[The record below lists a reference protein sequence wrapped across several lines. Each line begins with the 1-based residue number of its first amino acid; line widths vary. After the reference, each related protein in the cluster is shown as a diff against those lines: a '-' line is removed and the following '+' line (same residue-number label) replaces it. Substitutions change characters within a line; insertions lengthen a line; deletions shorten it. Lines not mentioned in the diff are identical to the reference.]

1 MDSITNKFMIFA
13 TLILSLVIIFVL
25 SNNQFMFKKNKRDD
39 DIAIDSHPVVL
50 KREEKSTLGKSE
62 NSSSDINY
70 EIANESPQNSMST
83 SSDMLQ
89 NIYDIF
95 NTSDVNAPPTT
106 TFVPYALSTPAPS
119 SSNSINIKD
128 QKSTTGLYG
137 PSSSN
142 SSLTS
147 YAKID
152 SNIAIIPSSLSIN
165 TTSSRYL
172 GSITITGNVDAGQ
185 NIITVNDSN
194 IKLTKGM
201 GLEINGKI
209 YIIKETSSYFN
220 FFTLSYNTSVT
231 LSEILESPISLDTLV
246 NVYSILESDNNAV
259 PNSSTTSFAN
269 TYFSTNKTGEGFE
282 SSNTNIE
289 SFIEGATNST
299 STSITP
305 TSTRPVSITDT
316 GSTSTADYSIFS
328 KPVGTST
335 STTPSNPTSTT
346 PSNPTSTGL
355 TRSITPTS
363 TRPSNPTSTGLTRS
377 ITPTSTRPVSI
388 TDTDS
393 TSTEL
398 TISKTPN
405 MNTKEPIK
413 IVVKTLKMYILHLS
427 KETTINSK
435 LYFTPYEDVTDNDL
449 ERISSEII
457 TTPETFSQKEG
468 LAGSQNAPGL
478 PDFNS
483 CANNSIATKPPNSS
497 IDNSSTS
504 MLYIT
509 DCVAYYIYS
518 ATYKNKILIIQLDT
532 NDNRK
537 INAGYYR
544 LSI

>member
-1 MDSITNKFMIFA
+1 MIFA
-13 TLILSLVIIFVL
+13 TLILSLVIIFIL
-25 SNNQFMFKKNKRDD
+25 SNSQFMFQKKNKRDD

-50 KREEKSTLGKSE
+50 KEEEKSTLGKLE
-62 NSSSDINY
+62 NSSAGINY
-70 EIANESPQNSMST
+70 KIANESPQNSMST

-95 NTSDVNAPPTT
+95 NTSDINAPPTT

-128 QKSTTGLYG
+128 EKSTTGLYG

-147 YAKID
+147 YAKIG
-152 SNIAIIPSSLSIN
+152 SNIAITPSSLSTN

-172 GSITITGNVDAGQ
+172 GSITISGNVDAGQ
-185 NIITVNDSN
+185 NIITVSDSN

-201 GLEINGKI
+201 GLEINGKT

-246 NVYSILESDNNAV
+246 NVYSILESGNNAL
-259 PNSSTTSFAN
+259 PNSPTTSFAN
-269 TYFSTNKTGEGFE
+269 IYFSTNKTSEGFE
-282 SSNTNIE
+282 SSNAVIE
-289 SFIEGATNST
+289 SFIEGATNSIPT
-299 STSITP
+299 LTP
-305 TSTRPVSITDT
+305 TSTPTSTT
-316 GSTSTADYSIFS
+316 PTSTSVGTSTTTTPISIPVGTS
-328 KPVGTST
+328 TTTTPISIPVGTST
-335 STTPSNPTSTT
+335 S
-346 PSNPTSTGL
+346 
-355 TRSITPTS
+355 SI
-363 TRPSNPTSTGLTRS
+363 
-377 ITPTSTRPVSI
+377 
-388 TDTDS
+388 
-393 TSTEL
+393 L

-405 MNTKEPIK
+405 MNTKEPVK
-413 IVVKTLKMYILHLS
+413 IVAKTLKMYILHLS

-449 ERISSEII
+449 QRISSEII

-468 LAGSQNAPGL
+468 LTGSQNTPAGSQNTPGL
-478 PDFNS
+478 PDLNS
-483 CANNSIATKPPNSS
+483 CANNSTVTKPPNSS
-497 IDNSSTS
+497 VDNSSTS